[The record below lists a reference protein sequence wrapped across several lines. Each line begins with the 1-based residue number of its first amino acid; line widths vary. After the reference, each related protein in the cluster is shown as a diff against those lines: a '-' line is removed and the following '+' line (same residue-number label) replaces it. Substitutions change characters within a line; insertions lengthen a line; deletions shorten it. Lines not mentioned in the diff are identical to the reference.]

1 MNKITNCCLYEISLA
16 GRVQLKEKLHILTLA
31 HVLFFIKSSRVLV
44 FSLTHCHE
52 GGGGGEMGGEVIL
65 PTSCDLLISLG

>member
-16 GRVQLKEKLHILTLA
+16 GRVQLKEKLHILTHA

-52 GGGGGEMGGEVIL
+52 GGGGERWEGR
-65 PTSCDLLISLG
+65 